1 MWSQMLLPDNHVSFK
16 PNHFAAIFKLQ
27 SEIQV
32 VDLNNSNSS
41 NNNGSFEI
49 SVLLEDLNKSS
60 NNPLNSSADADRT
73 EKYNYAQDDNI
84 DLTEE
89 AGNDDNPATGE
100 LEVGKILD
108 TSKVI
113 YFAKNRSVVQEKS
126 YLVMGRGLTSRLV
139 VVEYS
144 GIFPG
149 LVPPPT
155 TGNSKY
161 LRTPDFAMTEIKDI
175 LQTDKPHIIYEK
187 LKKKYDEVTRPTGM
201 QTIRDKKK
209 YQTRR
214 DIPQNYRGSYSATR
228 KYDYTKPS
236 FRINSNTY

>member
-108 TSKVI
+108 TSK
-113 YFAKNRSVVQEKS
+113 
-126 YLVMGRGLTSRLV
+126 
-139 VVEYS
+139 
-144 GIFPG
+144 
-149 LVPPPT
+149 
-155 TGNSKY
+155 
-161 LRTPDFAMTEIKDI
+161 
-175 LQTDKPHIIYEK
+175 TDKPHIIYEK